1 MKFAQQVPLMYD
13 VRAMAH
19 SLQGS
24 LQIKPLPLRRG
35 LVRVA
40 SESTGRACRAPK
52 GGYDLVT
59 ALLDDR
65 GTCGFHGGDA
75 GQKLVNVRE
84 MLATQVV
91 DAFEQ
96 LERPAV

>member
-1 MKFAQQVPLMYD
+1 M
-13 VRAMAH
+13 
-19 SLQGS
+19 
-24 LQIKPLPLRRG
+24 
-35 LVRVA
+35 
-40 SESTGRACRAPK
+40 
-52 GGYDLVT
+52 T